1 VKLMARILA
10 LLAVLWLCAAPA
22 LAAGVTVAVN
32 AEATVS
38 GPFITLGELAAITG
52 DDQDRIRALGVL
64 KLGNAP
70 PPGQKMVLTRDMLGT
85 RLASAG
91 ADYNGITWAVPAT
104 FVVTTAAQTI
114 SGEKLLALATEAVQ
128 SQLGGN
134 GDTEVTAA
142 PIGAA
147 PDVLAPLGRLDMKA
161 EVPGGIRYNAPTVA
175 AVLISSD
182 GRPFTTVNIRFN
194 VRAYEQLVVAARNIA
209 VHEDITADNV
219 RVERREVGRISGY
232 ITDLDKVIGLR
243 ARRPM
248 TAGTPLSEALLDKP
262 VVVKRGA
269 TVTILVQIGEMV
281 VSAGGVAM
289 QAGRE
294 GELIRVQNATS
305 KRIVTARI
313 VDKNTV
319 QVKIYGGR

>member
-1 VKLMARILA
+1 MARVLA
-10 LLAVLWLCAAPA
+10 LLTVLWLCAVPA
-22 LAAGVTVAVN
+22 WAAGVAVAVN
-32 AEATVS
+32 AEATVT
-38 GPFITLGELAAITG
+38 GPYITLGELAAISG
-52 DDQDRIRALGVL
+52 DDQERIKTLGVL

-70 PPGQKMVLTRDMLGT
+70 PPGQKMVLTSDMLGA

-91 ADYNGITWAVPAT
+91 ADYSGITWQVPAT
-104 FVVTTAAQTI
+104 FVVTTAAQTV
-114 SGEKLLALATEAVQ
+114 SGERLLALAAEAVQ
-128 SQLGGN
+128 SQVGGN
-134 GDTEVTAA
+134 GGNEVTVT
-142 PIGAA
+142 PIGTS

-175 AVLISSD
+175 AVIISAD
-182 GRPFTTVNIRFN
+182 GRPFTTVNLRFN
-194 VRAYEQLVVAARNIA
+194 VKAYEQLVVAARNIA
-209 VHEDITADNV
+209 VHEEISADNV

-248 TAGTPLSEALLDKP
+248 TAGTPLSEAMVDKP

-281 VSAGGVAM
+281 VAAGGVAM
-289 QAGRE
+289 QEGRE
-294 GELIRVQNATS
+294 GELIRVQNLTS
-305 KRIVTARI
+305 KRIVSARI
-313 VDKNTV
+313 VDRNTV